1 MAHTCFSLLLEH
13 KGDQRYFGMITKKRN
28 AEKSNAFG
36 SEHGVF
42 RAGRKEYCAVT
53 SNFLYLVWLQL
64 Q

>member
-1 MAHTCFSLLLEH
+1 
-13 KGDQRYFGMITKKRN
+13 MITKKRN

-53 SNFLYLVWLQL
+53 SNFFVLGLVAMIISHTLWLQR
-64 Q
+64 